1 MNLFLF
7 FSIINISGEVMKKI
21 IILVSLLFIVTIGV
35 LLYNFIDSKN
45 YFDKELIE
53 INKKQV
59 DIVDSKAINDLK
71 INDVVLSDIHI
82 EDNKTLIF
90 NISASKTKLDEKIMD
105 VSLYNDLAKNPGPI
119 IEVSLSDVMED
130 GRVSI
135 DISEQY
141 NTPIK
146 LEFDI
151 K

>member
-1 MNLFLF
+1 
-7 FSIINISGEVMKKI
+7 MKKI

-119 IEVSLSDVMED
+119 IEVGLSDVMED

>member
-21 IILVSLLFIVTIGV
+21 IILVSLLFIGTIGV

-45 YFDKELIE
+45 YFDKEIIE
-53 INKKQV
+53 LNKKMV
-59 DIVDSKAINDLK
+59 DLVDSRAVNDLK

-90 NISASKTKLDEKIMD
+90 NISSSKTKLDEKIMD
-105 VSLYNDLAKNPGPI
+105 VFLYNDLARNPGPV
-119 IEVSLSDVMED
+119 IEVNLSDVMED
-130 GRVSI
+130 DKVTI
-135 DISEQY
+135 DLGDNY
-141 NTPIK
+141 NNPYR

>member
-1 MNLFLF
+1 
-7 FSIINISGEVMKKI
+7 MKKI
-21 IILVSLLFIVTIGV
+21 IILVSILFIGTLGV

-53 INKKQV
+53 LNKKQV
-59 DIVDSKAINDLK
+59 DLVDSKALSELK

-82 EDNKTLIF
+82 ESNSKLIF
-90 NISASKTKLDEKIMD
+90 NISAKRTKLDDKIID
-105 VSLYNDLAKNPGPI
+105 VFLYNDFAKNPGPV
-119 IEVSLSDVMED
+119 IEVNLSDVMED

-135 DISEQY
+135 DISSEY
-141 NTPIK
+141 NNPSR